1 MEIKQKI
8 FCSRD
13 VNNKSLHWDLLHIY
27 KTKEIAE
34 NITKKIRG
42 SDFAQIFFSRDE
54 KTNLSTLG
62 SRREDILEISK
73 KNIEEQLKPSAPFRG
88 ILIVSQSVL

>member
-1 MEIKQKI
+1 MEIKQQI
-8 FCSRD
+8 FRSRD

-27 KTKEIAE
+27 KTKEISE

-54 KTNLSTLG
+54 KNKSLHTGIS
-62 SRREDILEISK
+62 SRRYIGNIK
-73 KNIEEQLKPSAPFRG
+73 KEYRG
-88 ILIVSQSVL
+88 AA